1 MRVGAEMRIAIEEIA
16 RIALENQDIS
26 RHIGNQLGLTEE
38 DLDRVYSVLE
48 GLLNEDNKDKIS

>member
-16 RIALENQDIS
+16 RVALEREEVS
-26 RHIGNQLGLTEE
+26 RYIGHELGLTEE

-48 GLLNEDNKDKIS
+48 GLLNEEKA